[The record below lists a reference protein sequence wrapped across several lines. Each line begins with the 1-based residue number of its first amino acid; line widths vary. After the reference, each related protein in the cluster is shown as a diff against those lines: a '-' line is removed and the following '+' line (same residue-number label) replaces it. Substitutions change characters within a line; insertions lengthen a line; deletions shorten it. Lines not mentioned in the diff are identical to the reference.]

1 MQHIHVNVY
10 IFLCLFVQKMS
21 SELYTVSGP
30 GGNNASLQGTTV
42 GGSKPLH
49 RFIRGQPKII
59 GVRHT
64 HMYHS
69 IFQGHRFKTHYC
81 LHGHRVKE
89 IMLEVVFVIFSQI
102 IVLVLGSSFFILSVS
117 FKGDF
122 SYHHIWTII
131 PPGFLLGTLVG
142 STTTELLISINSK
155 IRFQNRSYQQNQD
168 TTDNKCSY
176 RIWLKGDSD
185 FNIICITSVVKHP
198 QQALFLQNAMCYTT
212 TFEGYIIKHLF
223 SSSSS

>member
-1 MQHIHVNVY
+1 
-10 IFLCLFVQKMS
+10 MS

-59 GVRHT
+59 G
-64 HMYHS
+64 
-69 IFQGHRFKTHYC
+69 
-81 LHGHRVKE
+81 
-89 IMLEVVFVIFSQI
+89 I

-131 PPGFLLGTLVG
+131 PPGFLLGTLHILCGILYILTEHNPTKKTVTMSLALSIVTVLAAFWTILHILPSFMHG
-142 STTTELLISINSK
+142 HYYRHYDYLEDNMTDTEEAAWTSYYEDMGVTMEAIFVFYSFVSVIIFIVMSILAGAALRSTKSQAIIVMSTTRTE
-155 IRFQNRSYQQNQD
+155 
-168 TTDNKCSY
+168 T
-176 RIWLKGDSD
+176 
-185 FNIICITSVVKHP
+185 P
-198 QQALFLQNAMCYTT
+198 A
-212 TFEGYIIKHLF
+212 E
-223 SSSSS
+223 